1 MDENSKKVIDS
12 NINIVEQQIFTFKLK
27 YYERITVFKENK
39 RKKRVLPM
47 VTCSLG
53 NFFSNLT
60 TKAIK
65 VILKHC
71 VSQEDKCQQKCKRT
85 I

>member
-1 MDENSKKVIDS
+1 
-12 NINIVEQQIFTFKLK
+12 
-27 YYERITVFKENK
+27 
-39 RKKRVLPM
+39 M

-53 NFFSNLT
+53 SFFSNLT

-71 VSQEDKCQQKCKRT
+71 VSQEDKCQQKCKGT